1 MKIRRLTANS
11 LQQLDVVKPI
21 LVMLLE
27 DVAKQAIN
35 RAPIARFGMMGDR
48 LIKIVCVAD
57 YLAVIGVARNG
68 AETVI
73 LRHIFQIILSEVS
86 LDGRSLP
93 IYKALACRA
102 VRLWSID
109 FPVIISTYPDIG
121 TLDVIWI

>member
-48 LIKIVCVAD
+48 
-57 YLAVIGVARNG
+57 
-68 AETVI
+68 
-73 LRHIFQIILSEVS
+73 
-86 LDGRSLP
+86 
-93 IYKALACRA
+93 
-102 VRLWSID
+102 
-109 FPVIISTYPDIG
+109 
-121 TLDVIWI
+121 